1 MAASADLRIFL
12 DSNVIISGIYSPD
25 GPPAKILNLH
35 ANAKLRIIVCQLV
48 VEEVVRAIREKKPD
62 ALPAL
67 QLFLSNAPP
76 EIIRNPPLKEVQRWI
91 NLLHFEVGCKPRHL
105 QTDGDYLC
113 GVIEFRQLPHSRA
126 VTLHDHRASAPGI
139 QAHCSRWPWFAIDHQ
154 RN

>member
-91 NLLHFEVGCKPRHL
+91 NLLHFEDAAILAAALSAEPDYFV
-105 QTDGDYLC
+105 TGDQHFYSQPSLSEKS
-113 GVIEFRQLPHSRA
+113 G
-126 VTLHDHRASAPGI
+126 LHIITPVQMLRIVAK
-139 QAHCSRWPWFAIDHQ
+139 
-154 RN
+154 